1 MDPPL
6 HDQLAPQH
14 RILPAHIHSA
24 SVASTP
30 MGPAKPRLRPRRP
43 WREDCRRSAPWLAC
57 GADWTHSNLDT
68 PHRRLA
74 YFASLAGTVARPP
87 AVGGTPDDGF
97 CNGPSF
103 VNPFRA
109 TYLCILRPFSFLV
122 RLARRFLVPACNFI
136 LRGAELRSTMAVR
149 PPAQPAHS
157 VVEGGSAPRHPGG
170 GRATSDV
177 PCYLQEMREPHP
189 IAGFSLLSGVG
200 AWPPPYGV

>member
-1 MDPPL
+1 MNK
-6 HDQLAPQH
+6 
-14 RILPAHIHSA
+14 
-24 SVASTP
+24 V
-30 MGPAKPRLRPRRP
+30 
-43 WREDCRRSAPWLAC
+43 
-57 GADWTHSNLDT
+57 
-68 PHRRLA
+68 
-74 YFASLAGTVARPP
+74 
-87 AVGGTPDDGF
+87 GF
-97 CNGPSF
+97 CNGPSY
-103 VNPFRA
+103 VNPFGA